1 MTKKTKYEKPKL
13 LRLGYDEE
21 VAMGACGVGN
31 GVKASCSPNGN
42 KADAC
47 SVGGNY
53 LPCTAGGSPVS

>member
-21 VAMGACGVGN
+21 LAVGACSAGT
-31 GVKASCSPNGN
+31 GVKPTCNPNGN

-47 SVGGNY
+47 GVGGNY
-53 LPCTAGGSPVS
+53 SPCAAGGTPVS